1 MLTHYLCAMSFTMK
15 NSEFRIIEQ
24 LKQGNRQAYEH
35 IFRKY
40 YSTLCAYARLYVKD
54 MQVCENLV
62 QDLMLVLWENRT
74 AITITDS
81 LSGYLFRAVK
91 NSCFKHLDHEEVESR
106 YLGMMRDRFSKQ
118 FESPDFYAIK
128 ELEKNIRA
136 AVESLP
142 KSYREAFEMSRY
154 EKLTYSEIAERLG
167 VSSKT
172 VDYRICQSLKY
183 LRAALKDFLPL
194 IAFFPILQDLL

>member
-1 MLTHYLCAMSFTMK
+1 MSFTMN

-24 LKQGNRQAYEH
+24 VKQGNRQAYEH
-35 IFRKY
+35 IFKKY

-54 MQVCENLV
+54 IHVCENLV
-62 QDLMLVLWENRT
+62 QDLMLILWENRAT
-74 AITITDS
+74 ITITDS

-91 NSCFKHLDHEEVESR
+91 NSCFKYLDHEEVQSR

-118 FESPDFYAIK
+118 FESPDFYAIR
-128 ELEKNIRA
+128 ELEKNIHA

-142 KSYREAFEMSRY
+142 KTYREAFELSRY
-154 EKLTYSEIAERLG
+154 EKLTYSEIADRIG
-167 VSSKT
+167 VSVKT

-183 LRAALKDFLPL
+183 LRVALKDFLPL
-194 IAFFPILQDLL
+194 ISFLPVLKSLL